1 MTIILL
7 LLGFT
12 VGEKIEYEA
21 RYSFLNLGTMTLE
34 VRDTITYNDVPCYHI
49 MSVLRSASGLRLLF
63 SIDDTIEVYTSR
75 DGLMPYVYRER
86 INESGYQRARDLFFD
101 RDSLYVSYDD
111 TNKISITAETRDLL
125 SFWYYLRTV
134 PLTEGDT
141 FTVDLHSA
149 GENHR
154 IECRVE
160 QREQVKTRYADFEA
174 ILVSPRTEGKGIFGA
189 RGGMEMWYSVD
200 GRLPVQ
206 IRASMKMGSV
216 LFRLKDVTN

>member
-1 MTIILL
+1 MNIILL
-7 LLGFT
+7 VLGFT

-34 VRDTITYNDVPCYHI
+34 VRDTITYSGVSCYHI
-49 MSVLRSASGLRLLF
+49 RSVLRSASGLRLLF

-75 DGLMPYVYRER
+75 EGLVPYVYRER
-86 INESGYQRARDLFFD
+86 INESGYRRSSDLVFD
-101 RDSLYVSYDD
+101 RDSNHVIYDD
-111 TNKISITAETRDLL
+111 SNRIGITAETRDLL

-134 PLTEGDT
+134 PLAAGDT
-141 FTVDLHSA
+141 FTVDIHSA

-160 QREQVKTRYADFEA
+160 QSEEVKTRCGNFEA
-174 ILVSPRTEGKGIFGA
+174 ILVSPRTEGRGIFGA
-189 RGGMEMWYSVD
+189 RGGMDMWYSVD

-206 IRASMKMGSV
+206 IRASMKIGSV
-216 LFRLKDVTN
+216 LFRLKEVTD